1 MKIFVSGLYCSGK
14 TTFSKKFAQR
24 NEIEYVSFD
33 EYFNYWDKN
42 FDAQAQRLFE
52 SLGDRHFAIDAIPFN
67 SGLESFTEFNKYYE
81 EHRDVSI
88 IFVFC
93 PDFNIWFKRLEMRED
108 KSPNLEDCKR
118 DYKYNNRDFL
128 KKIHD
133 KIMIFYNSMNDE
145 LVDYSQFKQLTSWL
159 DK

>member
-14 TTFSKKFAQR
+14 TTFSKKFAKR
-24 NEIEYVSFD
+24 NEIEYISFD

-42 FDAQAQRLFE
+42 FDGQAERLFR
-52 SLGDRHFAIDAIPFN
+52 SLEDRHFAIDAIPFN
-67 SGLESFTEFNKYYE
+67 NGPYAFEQFDEYYK
-81 EHRDVSI
+81 EHRDASI

-108 KSPNLEDCKR
+108 RLPNLEDCKK
-118 DYKYNNRDFL
+118 DYLYNNRPFL
-128 KKIHD
+128 EKIKD
-133 KIMIFYNSMNDE
+133 KVMVFYNSMNDE